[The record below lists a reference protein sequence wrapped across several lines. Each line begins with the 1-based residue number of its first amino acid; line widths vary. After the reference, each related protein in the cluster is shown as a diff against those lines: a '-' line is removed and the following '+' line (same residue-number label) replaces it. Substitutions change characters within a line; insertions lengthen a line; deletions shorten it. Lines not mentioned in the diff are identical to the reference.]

1 MRLRRG
7 AGAVERGGLENR
19 WACKRPLGSNPSPAA
34 RRGAPSSAG
43 RCTRTFTLVRMRG
56 SSAALL
62 LCVLL
67 LAGCGGSSSGDAE
80 EQITAPAYNGYPA
93 ITIPVETGTQARCRH
108 EAEAFSREAVAFLA
122 PFPSDSDTHLVIA
135 RLQFFEFTAHRCNLA
150 MLRATFARHATPH
163 QRRTIVDRI
172 EFTFLGDA
180 GSELGAR

>member
-1 MRLRRG
+1 MR
-7 AGAVERGGLENR
+7 
-19 WACKRPLGSNPSPAA
+19 
-34 RRGAPSSAG
+34 SSA
-43 RCTRTFTLVRMRG
+43 TAV
-56 SSAALL
+56 L

-67 LAGCGGSSSGDAE
+67 LAGCGGSRSGDGADK
-80 EQITAPAYNGYPA
+80 QITAPAYNGYPA
-93 ITIPVETGTQARCRH
+93 ITIPVETAAPARCRH

-135 RLQFFEFTAHRCNLA
+135 RLQFFEFKAHRCDVA

-172 EFTFLGDA
+172 EFAFLGDA